1 MVLSDISIR
10 NPVFAWMLMAALI
23 LFGFICFSRM
33 GLSQMPDVDFPV
45 VNVSITLPNAA
56 PEVVESDVADPVE
69 QAVLGVEGVQDVQ
82 TTCTQGNASISVFLD
97 LSCNV
102 DTAVQ
107 DVQTMVFQAQKQLP
121 TDVFPAVIKKYN
133 PNSSPIIWFAIS
145 ADPPHTI
152 RDLML
157 YTRDHIQ
164 DKFTSLEGVSNVF
177 LGGYMNREINV
188 WVDNKKLNARE
199 LTALDILNTIQHQHQ
214 ETPAGYLETP
224 DVQYDIR
231 VMGEAYTV
239 PDFANLPVITRGGG
253 PNYALTRLKDV
264 ASIEDGI
271 VTPLTR
277 ISRFNGNT
285 CVGLGVVMQDG
296 YNAVDVANAAKQ
308 RMADVVKWLPQGYH
322 MTVNFDTTTFIKD
335 NVHELELTILLAA
348 LLTSMVCFVFLGSW
362 SSTLNVFLAIPTSL
376 FGTFIIT
383 YFFGFT
389 LNTFTLMAL
398 SLSIGV
404 VVDDAIMVLENI
416 VRHQEKGE
424 DQVEAALVGA
434 REITFAAMAT
444 SLAIVA
450 IFLPIA
456 FMTGIIGKFF
466 FQFGITLS
474 GAVMISLLEAIT
486 LTPMRCAEFVH
497 KADEHSKFNHYVN
510 MKFEGLSNWYE
521 GILEWCLHYP
531 TERIVADAKAG
542 HFGVFRGFFRGI
554 LGIDA
559 KRVLKEVQEEIKN
572 KFKYRTLPL
581 LAFFGELV
589 LLGVFFGYKKNIAVP
604 IVDLAVVFPIL
615 LVKILGP
622 KFKMNEDFFHPLG
635 MNLFGLFILLSCFWT
650 PMLYVAYGVFA
661 IQWLAYLITHRDFFF
676 AHLFY
681 DHRWWTSLFASIIF
695 LCSLLTIPAVKKEF
709 VPSTDMSAFIV
720 NLKFPVQY
728 SLDHTDGLVRQCEAV
743 LRDRGE
749 VKNLYVAVG
758 GFGGSSPNSGV
769 MFITMKNPGDR
780 PVVPP
785 SEKQKP
791 AGPWAW
797 LINLYYHVIPQRLT
811 QAEFA
816 AYCRTALSKV
826 SPDLRVSIQDLSMR
840 GWSTGKGYAA
850 ELMVNGPD
858 WDTLSDC
865 VQKIR
870 EKMKSDPKLADTDD
884 NFLDGQPEIRVIPN
898 RVKAAQMG
906 VAMDDLGNVI
916 SATIGGYQ
924 FQGVYFHEGGHD
936 NPIAVRVPVDERK
949 GPDAIKSIYVRNNR
963 GEVLPVSAVSD
974 LKVVSALQQITRD
987 NRQRT
992 VFFYANPAPGV
1003 SQQQCLDEALSVCK
1017 SVLPDGYTVSL
1028 TGSSQ
1033 ANADSLSQL
1042 LMVMFMGIAVAY
1054 MVLGSQ
1060 FNSFIHPI
1068 TILLALPFSVTGA
1081 IFSLLITGQALSI
1094 YSMVALILLMGLVKK
1109 NSIMLVDFTNQR
1121 RAQGMDIHN
1130 ALMDACPT
1138 RLRPIL
1144 MTSFATIAGAVPA
1157 AMALGPGAELRQPMA
1172 IATIGGIFFS
1182 TVLTLVVIPCAYSI
1196 FTGFEDIKAHH
1207 TTGYEKYADE
1217 TKTNKKKTK
1226 KK

>member
-10 NPVFAWMLMAALI
+10 NPVFAWMLMAGLI
-23 LFGFICFSRM
+23 LFGFICFTRM

-69 QAVLGVEGVQDVQ
+69 SAVLGVEGVQDVQ
-82 TTCTQGNASISVFLD
+82 TTCTQGQASISVFLD
-97 LSCNV
+97 LNRNV
-102 DTAVQ
+102 DSAVQ
-107 DVQTMVFQAQKQLP
+107 DVQTLVFQAEKQLP
-121 TDVFPAVIKKYN
+121 TNVFPPVIKKFN
-133 PNSSPIIWFAIS
+133 PNSSPIIWFAVT
-145 ADPPHTI
+145 ADAPHTI

-164 DKFTSLEGVSNVF
+164 DKFTSLDGVSNVF
-177 LGGYMNREINV
+177 LGGFMNREINV
-188 WVDNKKLNARE
+188 WVDNNKLNARQ
-199 LTALDILNTIQHQHQ
+199 LTSLDILNTIQHQHQ

-231 VMGEAYTV
+231 MMGEAYTV
-239 PDFANLPVITRGGG
+239 PDFANLPILTRGGT

-277 ISRFNGNT
+277 ISRFNGTT

-296 YNAVDVANAAKQ
+296 YNAVEVGDAAKK
-308 RMADVVKWLPQGYH
+308 RMTEVIKQLPEGYH
-322 MTVNFDTTTFIKD
+322 MAVNFDTTTFVRD
-335 NVHELELTILLAA
+335 NVNELELTIVLAA
-348 LLTSMVCFVFLGSW
+348 VLTSLVCFVFLGSW

-424 DQVEAALVGA
+424 DMVEAALTGA
-434 REITFAAMAT
+434 KEITFAAMAT
-444 SLAIVA
+444 SIAIVA

-466 FQFGITLS
+466 FQFGITIS
-474 GAVMISLLEAIT
+474 GAVLISLLEAIT

-497 KADEHSKFNHYVN
+497 KADEHSSFNHFVN
-510 MKFEGLSNWYE
+510 TNFKKLIDQYKDVLNWALSHRWK
-521 GILEWCLHYP
+521 
-531 TERIVADAKAG
+531 IVT
-542 HFGVFRGFFRGI
+542 I
-554 LGIDA
+554 S
-559 KRVLKEVQEEIKN
+559 
-572 KFKYRTLPL
+572 
-581 LAFFGELV
+581 LA
-589 LLGVFFGYKKNIAVP
+589 VFF
-604 IVDLAVVFPIL
+604 L
-615 LVKILGP
+615 
-622 KFKMNEDFFHPLG
+622 
-635 MNLFGLFILLSCFWT
+635 
-650 PMLYVAYGVFA
+650 
-661 IQWLAYLITHRDFFF
+661 
-676 AHLFY
+676 
-681 DHRWWTSLFASIIF
+681 SLFSAKF
-695 LCSLLTIPAVKKEF
+695 VKKEF
-709 VPSTDMSAFIV
+709 VPSTDMSVFII

-728 SLDHTDGLVRQCEAV
+728 SLDHTDGLVKQCEDA
-743 LRDRGE
+743 LKTRGE
-749 VKNLYVAVG
+749 VKNIYVAVG

-769 MFITMKNPGDR
+769 IFITMKKPGDR
-780 PVVPP
+780 PVVKP
-785 SEKQKP
+785 SEKAKP

-797 LINLYYHVIPQRLT
+797 LISIYEHIVPQRLN

-816 AYCRTALSKV
+816 SYCRTALSKV

-850 ELMVNGPD
+850 ELLVTGPD
-858 WDTLSDC
+858 WDVLTDA

-870 EKMKSDPKLADTDD
+870 AKMKTDAKLADTDD

-906 VAMDDLGNVI
+906 VNMDDLGNVI
-916 SATIGGYQ
+916 AATIGGYQ
-924 FQGVYFHEGGHD
+924 FQGIYFHEGGHD

-949 GPDAIKSIYVRNNR
+949 GPEAINSIYVRNNR
-963 GEVLPVSAVSD
+963 GEVLPISAVAS
-974 LKVVSALQQITRD
+974 LKVVPALQQITRD
-987 NRQRT
+987 NRQRA
-992 VFFYANPAPGV
+992 VFFYANPAPGT
-1003 SQQQCLDEALSVCK
+1003 SQQECLTEALSICK
-1017 SVLPDGYTVSL
+1017 SVLPEGYSVQL

-1033 ANADSLSQL
+1033 ANANSFQQL
-1042 LMVMFMGIAVAY
+1042 GLVMILGIAVAY

-1060 FNSFIHPI
+1060 FNSFIHPV

-1081 IFSLLITGQALSI
+1081 LFSLLATGQALSI
-1094 YSMVALILLMGLVKK
+1094 YSAIGIILLMGLVKK

-1121 RAQGMDIHN
+1121 RAEGMNVHD
-1130 ALMDACPT
+1130 ALLSACPM
-1138 RLRPIL
+1138 RLRAIL
-1144 MTSFATIAGAVPA
+1144 MTSFATMAGAVPA
-1157 AMALGPGAELRQPMA
+1157 ALALGPGAELRQPMA
-1172 IATIGGIFFS
+1172 IAIIGGLLFS
-1182 TVLTLVVIPCAYSI
+1182 TVLTLVVVPCAYSLMS
-1196 FTGFEDIKAHH
+1196 TLEVHKAHH
-1207 TTGYEKYADE
+1207 VTGYEKYKNE
-1217 TKTNKKKTK
+1217 TKSFKKSKKKK
-1226 KK
+1226 

>member
-10 NPVFAWMLMAALI
+10 NPVFAWMLMAGLI

-97 LSCNV
+97 LSRNV

-107 DVQTMVFQAQKQLP
+107 DVQTLVFQAQKQLP
-121 TDVFPAVIKKYN
+121 TNVFPAVIKKYN
-133 PNSSPIIWFAIS
+133 PNGSPIIWFAIS
-145 ADPPHTI
+145 ADSPHTI

-188 WVDNKKLNARE
+188 WVDNNKLNARE

-214 ETPAGYLETP
+214 ETPAGYMETP
-224 DVQYDIR
+224 DKQYDIR
-231 VMGEAYTV
+231 MMGEAYTV
-239 PDFANLPVITRGGG
+239 PDFANLPIITRGGG

-277 ISRFNGNT
+277 LSRFNGTT

-296 YNAVDVANAAKQ
+296 YNAVDVANAAKT
-308 RMADVVKWLPQGYH
+308 RMAQVVKWLPQGYH
-322 MTVNFDTTTFIKD
+322 MAVNFDTTTFIKD
-335 NVHELELTILLAA
+335 NVHELELTIFLASILTA
-348 LLTSMVCFVFLGSW
+348 LVCFVFLGSW

-424 DQVEAALVGA
+424 DQVEAALIGA

-444 SLAIVA
+444 SIAIVA

-474 GAVMISLLEAIT
+474 GAVLISLLEAIT

-497 KADEHSKFNHYVN
+497 KADKNSKFNHFVN
-510 MKFEGLSNWYE
+510 TRFTRLSDWY
-521 GILEWCLHYP
+521 
-531 TERIVADAKAG
+531 
-542 HFGVFRGFFRGI
+542 
-554 LGIDA
+554 
-559 KRVLKEVQEEIKN
+559 
-572 KFKYRTLPL
+572 
-581 LAFFGELV
+581 
-589 LLGVFFGYKKNIAVP
+589 KNILATSLKHRGM
-604 IVDLAVVFPIL
+604 IVTISLI
-615 LVKILGP
+615 
-622 KFKMNEDFFHPLG
+622 
-635 MNLFGLFILLSCFWT
+635 
-650 PMLYVAYGVFA
+650 VFA
-661 IQWLAYLITHRDFFF
+661 L
-676 AHLFY
+676 
-681 DHRWWTSLFASIIF
+681 SLFSIKF
-695 LCSLLTIPAVKKEF
+695 VKKEF
-709 VPSTDMSAFIV
+709 VPSTDMGVFIV

-728 SLDHTDGLVRQCEAV
+728 SLDHTDGLVRQCEAA
-743 LRDRGE
+743 LKDRGE
-749 VKNLYVAVG
+749 IKNLYVAVG
-758 GFGGSSPNSGV
+758 GFAGNSPNSGV
-769 MFITMKNPGDR
+769 MFITMKEPGDR
-780 PVVPP
+780 PVVPA
-785 SEKQKP
+785 SEKILP
-791 AGPWAW
+791 TGPWSW
-797 LINLYYHVIPQRLT
+797 LVNIYYHIVPQRLT

-816 AYCRTALSKV
+816 AYCRKTLSKI
-826 SPDLRVSIQDLSMR
+826 SPDLRVSVQDLSMR
-840 GWSTGKGYAA
+840 GWSTGRGYAA

-858 WDTLSDC
+858 WDTLADC

-870 EKMKSDPKLADTDD
+870 AKMKSDPKLADTDD

-898 RVKAAQMG
+898 RVQASKMG

-949 GPDAIKSIYVRNNR
+949 GPDAIKNIYVRNNR
-963 GEVLPVSAVSD
+963 GEVLPISAVSD
-974 LKVVSALQQITRD
+974 LKIVPALQQITRD

-1003 SQQQCLDEALSVCK
+1003 SQQQCLDESLAVCK

-1060 FNSFIHPI
+1060 FNSFIHPV

-1081 IFSLLITGQALSI
+1081 ILSLLITGQSLSI

-1121 RAQGMDIHN
+1121 RAQGMTVHN

-1144 MTSFATIAGAVPA
+1144 MTSFATIAGALPA
-1157 AMALGPGAELRQPMA
+1157 AIALGPGAELRQPMA

-1182 TVLTLVVIPCAYSI
+1182 TMLTLVVIPCAYSLMSGLER
-1196 FTGFEDIKAHH
+1196 TKAHH
-1207 TTGYEKYADE
+1207 TTGYEKYSAE
-1217 TKTNKKKTK
+1217 KEPKKSKKKR
-1226 KK
+1226 